1 DKDVG
6 QWQVSEALWHAVLKA
21 FRDESQL
28 VKEKESQITASEIYA
43 GVVRASHHFIAIR
56 KSPFQ
61 KEADFLR
68 FLDKEVQQVMLRA
81 IRLCPSKSEYYSLFN
96 SDNTNTEWVT
106 KPVLELALLSLTNRS
121 TEDLVAACLGKQTST
136 SEDSG
141 KDKKEKGFVSPD
153 KQVCASRYIGE
164 MLICFAFRGI
174 QQCKDILQVMLREVE
189 ENKEKDKNELQLQ
202 LDCFIVNPYKHVR
215 EDFST
220 LSHLVRSLRLKNENA
235 MKLFDHLHS
244 LSEFTYLIE
253 SVERRYVQYYQ
264 LQIKENEHTLKSE
277 SSDIAEKKTEN
288 ETTSSEF
295 SVQYRF

>member
-1 DKDVG
+1 
-6 QWQVSEALWHAVLKA
+6 SAL
-21 FRDESQL
+21 S
-28 VKEKESQITASEIYA
+28 
-43 GVVRASHHFIAIR
+43 
-56 KSPFQ
+56 
-61 KEADFLR
+61 
-68 FLDKEVQQVMLRA
+68 
-81 IRLCPSKSEYYSLFN
+81 YSLFN

-202 LDCFIVNPYKHVR
+202 LDCFIANPYKPVR
-215 EDFST
+215 EDFSVT
-220 LSHLVRSLRLKNENA
+220 LSHLVRSLRLKNEKA
-235 MKLFDHLHS
+235 MQLFDPVHS
-244 LSEFTYLIE
+244 LSEFTHLIE
-253 SVERRYVQYYQ
+253 SIERRYVHYYQ
-264 LQIKENEHTLKSE
+264 LQIKENEQTLKSE
-277 SSDIAEKKTEN
+277 SSDIVEKKTEH
-288 ETTSSEF
+288 ETTSTNSKEEDQQYTKKF
-295 SVQYRF
+295 DQLVQTLGFWVLHLFRGGHVMTFAPLLIRLLPLLLPAQHRKDSFT